1 MRLDHIGIAVRDL
14 EAGVRLYTGVFGGR
28 VVHRETLAQE
38 GVAVV
43 FVDTGGTLL
52 ELLAP
57 ATADGPLARFLQTRG
72 EGLHH
77 LGFEVA
83 DLSRAL
89 ADAVSKG
96 QRAVEDR
103 PRHGTRGRLI
113 AFLHPAASHGVL
125 VELVQRAP

>member
-103 PRHGTRGRLI
+103 PRQGTRGRLI